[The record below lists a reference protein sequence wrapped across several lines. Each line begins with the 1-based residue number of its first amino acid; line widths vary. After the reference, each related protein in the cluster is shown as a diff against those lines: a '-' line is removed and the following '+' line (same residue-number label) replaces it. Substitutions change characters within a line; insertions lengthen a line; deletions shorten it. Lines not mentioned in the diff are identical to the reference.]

1 MAQVDLLVYDVGST
15 YTKVSAFIRKGKA
28 LVFAGRS
35 QAPTTVENIEIGLLN
50 ARKNLTQQMGCTDI
64 SPVKTL
70 AASSAAGGLRM
81 VAMGYMPRVT
91 AKAAKEVAMS
101 AGARV
106 LEVISHETPLDFRIQ
121 VLQEIRPDIILLAG
135 GTDGGD
141 TESLLEN
148 TGVIVKS
155 QTRGVVIIAGNI
167 EAQPK
172 VENDLKVAGI
182 RTIRVP
188 NVMPTIH
195 ELKVKPAREAI
206 HREFIKQ
213 ITRAKGLGK
222 LLEIVSDAR
231 VMPTPGAVLMG
242 TELLAIGT
250 PEQDGLGSVMVIDIG
265 GATTDVHSV
274 LPDLADLTIEE
285 KGLVVLNEKQVSY
298 RTVEGNLGLRVSA
311 TGIIET
317 AGASRV
323 LAKVGLQGEDL
334 AGEIQAYANY
344 LEKEPEHISITEKE
358 KLFDEAM
365 AIAAIEIAIKRHA
378 GYFSQGFDQVLGIV
392 PGTPIGRDLR
402 KVQSVIAVGGSFTH
416 STPEKA
422 YEILNKAFADPGIS
436 LLPEDPKFI
445 IDKNYLLYAV
455 GVLAQECPNDA
466 LNLALNNIVDKK
478 LLVQR
483 STIYE

>member
-15 YTKVSAFIRKGKA
+15 YTKVSAFIRQGQA

-50 ARKNLTQQMGCTDI
+50 ARKNLTQQMGCPDI
-64 SPVKTL
+64 DPVRTL
-70 AASSAAGGLRM
+70 ATSSAAGGLRM

-106 LEVISHETPLDFRIQ
+106 LEVISHETPLDFRMQ

-148 TGVIVKS
+148 TGVIIKS
-155 QTRGVVIIAGNI
+155 QTRGVVIIAGNM
-167 EAQPK
+167 EVQPK
-172 VENDLKVAGI
+172 VEKDFQAAGI

-195 ELKVKPAREAI
+195 ELKVKPARAAI

-222 LLEIVSDAR
+222 LLEVVSNAR
-231 VMPTPGAVLMG
+231 VMPTPGAVLLG
-242 TELLAIGT
+242 TELLAMGT
-250 PEQDGLGSVMVIDIG
+250 PEQDGLGSLMVIDIG

-317 AGASRV
+317 SGAGRV
-323 LAKVGLQGEDL
+323 LAKADRQGEDL

-344 LEKEPEHISITEKE
+344 LENRPEHISLTEKE

-365 AIAAIEIAIKRHA
+365 TIAAIEIAVKRHA
-378 GYFSQGFDQVLGIV
+378 GYLAQSFDPVLGIV

-402 KVQSVIAVGGSFTH
+402 KVQTVIAVGGIFAH
-416 STPEKA
+416 AAPEKA
-422 YEILNKAFADPGIS
+422 DEILHKAFAEPGIS
-436 LLPEDPKFI
+436 LLPENPKFI

-455 GVLAQECPNDA
+455 GVLAQECPDDA
-466 LNLALNNIVDKK
+466 LHLALNNIA
-478 LLVQR
+478 
-483 STIYE
+483 E